1 MNEPIAITRSL
12 TGSRARRGPTREPGE
27 EKLGDRLYS
36 QIFERIAAGEF
47 PPESRLPSE
56 ATLANRFAVS
66 RPVVREALA
75 RLRDHG
81 LIHSRQGSG
90 SYVRRRPDQ
99 AVLSFAPV
107 GSVADIQRCFE
118 FRAAFEGR
126 AAALAAE
133 RHDQTSLAP
142 IEEALTSLDEV
153 VGTPELGVDAD
164 YRLHLAV
171 ASAARN
177 HFFAATLAMLEGQ
190 IRTAMNVARNLSL
203 RRPTARQQ
211 LIQEEHRGVV
221 EAIRVRDA
229 AAAERLMSEHI
240 ENARRR
246 VFDGDGG

>member
-1 MNEPIAITRSL
+1 MNEPIAITRPLSGL
-12 TGSRARRGPTREPGE
+12 RARRGATREPGE

-56 ATLANRFAVS
+56 AALASRFAVS

-81 LIHSRQGSG
+81 LIYSRQGSG
-90 SYVRRRPDQ
+90 SYVRHRPDE
-99 AVLSFAPV
+99 AVLRFAPV
-107 GSVADIQRCFE
+107 GSIADIQRCFE
-118 FRAAFEGR
+118 FRAAFESR

-133 RHDQTSLAP
+133 RRDDGSLAS
-142 IEEALTSLDEV
+142 IEAALASLDDL

-164 YRLHLAV
+164 YRFHLAV
-171 ASAARN
+171 ANAARN
-177 HFFAATLAMLEGQ
+177 HFFAATLAMLESQ
-190 IRTAMNVARNLSL
+190 IRTAINVARSLSL
-203 RRPTARQQ
+203 RRTIAQGQPAQD
-211 LIQEEHRGVV
+211 EHRRVV
-221 EAIRVRDA
+221 EAIRGRDA

-246 VFDGDGG
+246 IFDGDGG

>member
-1 MNEPIAITRSL
+1 MSEPTPIMTP
-12 TGSRARRGPTREPGE
+12 RGGGAAGIGGAREPAE
-27 EKLGDRLYS
+27 AKLGDRLYS

-99 AVLSFAPV
+99 AVLTFAPV
-107 GSVADIQRCFE
+107 GSIADIQRCFE
-118 FRAAFEGR
+118 FRVAFEGR

-133 RHDQTSLAP
+133 RHDPPALAR
-142 IEEALTSLDEV
+142 IEAALLSLDEV

-171 ASAARN
+171 AAAARN

-190 IRTAMNVARNLSL
+190 IRTAMNVVAQSQ
-203 RRPTARQQ
+203 PAASD
-211 LIQEEHRGVV
+211 G
-221 EAIRVRDA
+221 A
-229 AAAERLMSEHI
+229 AAADSGRASPASSRPSACAMRQRPS
-240 ENARRR
+240 
-246 VFDGDGG
+246 G